1 MRILVLGN
9 SHVAALRVAWR
20 QERSRWPRL
29 EVQFAAAHGQG
40 QADLSITNHI
50 LAPTSQKVRENMM
63 RVNGRADYD
72 LRDYDAFAISGGTP
86 SIFHAIS
93 LYNQA
98 RFFGLPSLTGF
109 DPRKSREWSVLSRAN
124 FQSALVGLMQNGSAM
139 DIARTL
145 VSTGKP
151 CVILQQLRVSLDC
164 LSQPRK
170 YAGFLRVKNNGDT
183 GVLSQMLD
191 VSSTAA
197 YADLGNVLHQPHI
210 TRIHDIFTAPEYRRG
225 ATRLTANDSALQ
237 PADDFIHG
245 NGKYGTALFDALY
258 SHFFTEYINIR

>member
-1 MRILVLGN
+1 MRVLVLGN

-40 QADLSITNHI
+40 QADLCISNYM
-50 LAPTSQKVRENMM
+50 LAPKSQKVRENMM
-63 RVNGRADYD
+63 RVNGRAEYD

-86 SIFHAIS
+86 SAFHAIA

-98 RFFGLPSLTGF
+98 RFFGLPSLAHF
-109 DPRKSREWSVLSRAN
+109 NLSKSREWSVLSRAT
-124 FQSALVGLMQNGSAM
+124 FQSALVGLMQKGSAM

-151 CVILQQLRVSLDC
+151 CVIIQQLCVSLDC

-170 YAGFLRVKNNGDT
+170 YAGFLHVKNNEDT
-183 GVLSQMLD
+183 GTMSHMLD

-197 YADLGNVLHQPHI
+197 YAGLGTVLHQPHA
-210 TRIHDIFTAPEYRRG
+210 TRIHDIFTAPEFRRG
-225 ATRLTANDSALQ
+225 ATRLTANDKALQ
-237 PADDFIHG
+237 PSDDFIHG
-245 NGKYGTALFDALY
+245 NGKYGEAVLDDLY
-258 SHFFTEYINIR
+258 SHFFPEL